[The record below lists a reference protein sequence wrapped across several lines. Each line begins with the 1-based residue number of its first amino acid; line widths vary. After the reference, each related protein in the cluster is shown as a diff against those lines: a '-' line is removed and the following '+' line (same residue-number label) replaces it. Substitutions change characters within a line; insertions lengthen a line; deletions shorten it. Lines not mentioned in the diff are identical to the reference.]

1 MKSLTEKHFTNGKNP
16 RDYKGYIFD
25 LDGTLLDSKQDLVDA
40 TNATI
45 VAMGG
50 EALEMIIIEPAVGRS
65 VRDLIVK
72 TLNGVPGIDAK
83 QALAYFNEYYLQN
96 GTKHSR
102 FYKGSEDFLDFL
114 KNQNKLCAILTNKP
128 QIYADDILQKL
139 ALSQKFDF
147 VLGAENGFAYK
158 PDPSGFLAIA
168 EAWKLKPQEI
178 LYFGDS
184 EVDAETAQNAGCDLA
199 MFLEGYIPEP
209 DLAPYYDFATVAF
222 RDYQKLHNHFEAA
235 FR

>member
-1 MKSLTEKHFTNGKNP
+1 MTKLNEKYFANGKNL

-25 LDGTLLDSKQDLVDA
+25 LDGTLLDSKKDLTAA

-50 EALEMIIIEPAVGRS
+50 VAVSEALIESFVGRG
-65 VRDLIVK
+65 VRDLITK
-72 TLNGVPGIDAK
+72 ALQGVAGADSEK
-83 QALAYFNEYYLQN
+83 ALAYFTQYYLQN
-96 GTKHSR
+96 GTRHSQ
-102 FYKGSEDFLDFL
+102 FYPGSDAFLDFL
-114 KNQNKLCAILTNKP
+114 KNQNKLCGILTNKP
-128 QIYADDILQKL
+128 QIYTDDILQKL
-139 ALSQKFDF
+139 DKVKKFDF
-147 VLGAENGFAYK
+147 VLGAENGFACK
-158 PDPSGFLAIA
+158 PDPSGFFAILN
-168 EAWKLKPQEI
+168 AWQLQPQDI

-199 MFLEGYIPEP
+199 MFLEGYIPEH

-235 FR
+235 FG